1 MILELAAGIIGLVFK
16 DKVYSTSES
25 EYTDGWNKAME
36 EYAEGDNNAI
46 KTVDALQSNVSKGM
60 F

>member
-1 MILELAAGIIGLVFK
+1 MILELAAGITGLVFK
-16 DKVYSTSES
+16 DKVYSTSEN

-36 EYAEGDNNAI
+36 EYAGGDSNAI